1 MLDVFLKTGGEA
13 SVVVEAGRGL
23 GEVAAAAAG
32 NRLLVTS
39 CPPAKG
45 TMAAALPADTLI
57 KYQGDGALATR
68 FTLDTATGA
77 AASVQTTFQLDPT
90 SAAADVTV
98 LTIDYQGT
106 DQRVRDTAA
115 LFGAT
120 APPTPPGP
128 PLWRCAGRGGGVV
141 LPLPLGLIRVEA
153 PCSGPPARVKVADA
167 PAPSPPSQCNTM
179 VHHSDLNRDRRS

>member
-1 MLDVFLKTGGEA
+1 MLDVFLQTGGEA

-23 GEVAAAAAG
+23 GEVAVAAAG

-57 KYQGDGALATR
+57 QYQGDGALATR

-128 PLWRCAGRGGGVV
+128 PLWRCAGRGGWFCLCRWVRSESRPLAPARLPGSKS
-141 LPLPLGLIRVEA
+141 LMPLP
-153 PCSGPPARVKVADA
+153 PPLA
-167 PAPSPPSQCNTM
+167 PSQCNAM
-179 VHHSDLNRDRRS
+179 VRLGAHRRD

>member
-1 MLDVFLKTGGEA
+1 MTARFWWVPLLAAARSAPMLEAFLQTGGEA

-23 GEVAAAAAG
+23 GEVAVAAAG

-106 DQRVRDTAA
+106 DQRVRDTSA

-128 PLWRCAGRGGGVV
+128 PLWRCAGRGGGGSASAAGFDPSRG
-141 LPLPLGLIRVEA
+141 PLLR
-153 PCSGPPARVKVADA
+153 PACPGQSR
-167 PAPSPPSQCNTM
+167 
-179 VHHSDLNRDRRS
+179 